1 LNDHEDGRPNEPSSM
16 PPIPAPSPLP
26 TDLVPETERK
36 TDPAPADPVMR
47 LLSEIASK
55 VDSLSLDVK
64 AVNRKVSNLAIEVNA
79 TKNQA
84 AAATSEARAA
94 HAATVVTNDMV
105 NGIAR
110 ILEEQTNAG
119 LAELDR
125 KLEKTLDRLTST
137 NIFHDYQIDHL
148 MRWSQAHEGKQA
160 DDAHGIERVN
170 NGPSGNG
177 NGNGNGHDPEIE
189 LDAES

>member
-1 LNDHEDGRPNEPSSM
+1 MSLDDPEDGPPLSRADLM
-16 PPIPAPSPLP
+16 PPPLP
-26 TDLVPETERK
+26 ADLVPTELDKK

-170 NGPSGNG
+170 GPGGNG

>member
-1 LNDHEDGRPNEPSSM
+1 LSIDHEDDAPLSTVALM
-16 PPIPAPSPLP
+16 PPPLP
-26 TDLVPETERK
+26 TDMVPETERK

-47 LLSEIASK
+47 MLHEI
-55 VDSLSLDVK
+55 VVRIDSVATDVGSIK
-64 AVNRKVSNLAIEVNA
+64 RRVANLAIEVNA

-94 HAATVVTNDMV
+94 HMATVVTNDMV

-110 ILEEQTNAG
+110 ILEEQTNVG

-125 KLEKTLDRLTST
+125 KLDKTLDRLTST
-137 NIFHDYQIDHL
+137 NVFHDYQIDHL

-177 NGNGNGHDPEIE
+177 NGNGHDPEIE
-189 LDAES
+189 LNAES